1 VEALATTKKLRA
13 ASSIGTLNP
22 MLASEASNTT
32 IALIVD
38 GNSLVYIL
46 ETELQ
51 EEVIILL

>member
-1 VEALATTKKLRA
+1 MEALATTKKLRA
-13 ASSIGTLNP
+13 ASTIATLGP
-22 MLASEASNTT
+22 VLASEASSVT

-51 EEVIILL
+51 EEVIILI